1 MVTTFTR
8 FTYTE
13 PLALI
18 KKRYKMKKFLLAE
31 LLILI
36 FCSCINTENQI
47 SQYDLEMRF
56 DNAQLQMDCKM
67 HVKWYNSSNKEVTEI
82 PFHFQLDSTKTLI
95 KHFIVNNQQVDIEFA
110 SKETHDFEGFIVKLT
125 EPIRE
130 NKYANIEIDFNT
142 SRKEYYRDR
151 ILFFSEDIPLIPY
164 FKGKFIYYFQ
174 VQSNYNVNITYPS
187 DFEIAT
193 TGFVKDK
200 TSQNNL
206 TTLQTEAKDVP
217 SYGVVLFSDVII
229 KEINV
234 DDNVRVR
241 SIFFEDDEKWG
252 NNLLNYAEDI
262 IQFYKDTLGFYPQP
276 VLNIIPGG
284 ENPRGGWPVCPN
296 IVAIHRGIDSKGK
309 EAESHAQWIMAHEIG
324 HQYWGFNYVLEPL
337 NYPQWFGIAMGIY
350 TDRLYCIKRNIH
362 MDYNK
367 FLYKYLYGIYQGW
380 NTTIMQKIDS
390 LDKQNFDWNNTILHG
405 KSFTVLRLLAF
416 EIGEDNFYEVFKYC
430 LNNYKGV
437 NVTLEMFKNQCERI
451 SNRELDTFFQQWFYS
466 NDFLEYQI
474 DTVMVEKQDSLYL
487 AEIRINKTGKADI
500 SEVDIAFKLSNDEII
515 NHVFDGKARQVVIRQ
530 DFKNPIEE
538 IVLDPEFKLPLVN
551 KIPDLLKSMK

>member
-1 MVTTFTR
+1 
-8 FTYTE
+8 
-13 PLALI
+13 
-18 KKRYKMKKFLLAE
+18 MKKIFLAE
-31 LLILI
+31 LLILFI
-36 FCSCINTENQI
+36 CSCINTENQI

-67 HVKWYNSSNKEVTEI
+67 HIKWYNSSNKDVTEI
-82 PFHFQLDSTKTLI
+82 PFHFHLDSAKTLI
-95 KHFIVNNQQVDIEFA
+95 KHILVNNQQVDIQFT
-110 SKETHDFEGFIVKLT
+110 SKKTHDFEGFILKLT

-130 NKYANIEIDFNT
+130 NESANIEIDFNT
-142 SRKEYYRDR
+142 NRKEYYRDR

-164 FKGKFIYYFQ
+164 FIEGNYISYFQ
-174 VQSNYNVNITYPS
+174 VHSNYNVNITYPS

-200 TSQNNL
+200 TTQNKF
-206 TTLQTEAKDVP
+206 TTIQTEAKDVP

-229 KEINV
+229 KEIKVSENV
-234 DDNVRVR
+234 VVR

-276 VLNIIPGG
+276 ILHIIPGG
-284 ENPRGGWPVCPN
+284 ENPIGGWPVCPN
-296 IVAIHRGIDSKGK
+296 IVAIHRGIDSKGE

-324 HQYWGFNYVLEPL
+324 HQYWGFNYILEPL
-337 NYPQWFGIAMGIY
+337 NYPQWFGISMGIY
-350 TDRLYCIKRNIH
+350 TDRLYCTKRNIQ

-367 FLYKYLYGIYQGW
+367 FLYKYLYGIYRGW
-380 NTTIMQKIDS
+380 NTTIMQTVDS
-390 LDKQNFDWNNTILHG
+390 LDEQNFDWNNTILHG

-416 EIGEDNFYEVFKYC
+416 EIGEDNFYEVFKYF

-437 NVTLEMFKNQCERI
+437 NVTIEMFKKHCERI
-451 SNRELDTFFQQWFYS
+451 SNRELDAFFQQWFYS
-466 NDFLEYQI
+466 NDFLEYQT
-474 DTVMVEKQDSLYL
+474 DTVINRAHEGIYHT
-487 AEIRINKTGKADI
+487 EIRINKTGKADI
-500 SEVDIAFKLSNDEII
+500 SEVEIAIKLDNGEII
-515 NHVFDGKARQVVIRQ
+515 TKVFDGKAKQVVLKQ
-530 DFKNPIEE
+530 DLNHPIVD